1 MSTGF
6 LILLSNCCESIVVID
21 IRNPSTFIPAILVH
35 SFTNPIHGTILARR
49 NTMKILVVEDD
60 SRIGNFLYKGL
71 TEAGYYVQLAVDGNE
86 ARNLIQ
92 TGKWDLFILDIM
104 LPDIDGLQL
113 AQLIRFKKVDTP
125 VLMLSALGEAED
137 RVKALDIGADDY
149 LVKPFHFPELLS
161 RINALR
167 RRYEHSY
174 SNDQVLV
181 CGDLTVN
188 VDTNVVERAG
198 NQLVLSAKEFKFL
211 VFLVQ
216 NKNKIVTRSQILQVV
231 WNTNLDT
238 YTNVVDVY
246 ISYLRTKI
254 DSNFSQKLIRTV
266 KGRGYMITAN

>member
-1 MSTGF
+1 
-6 LILLSNCCESIVVID
+6 
-21 IRNPSTFIPAILVH
+21 
-35 SFTNPIHGTILARR
+35 
-49 NTMKILVVEDD
+49 MKILIVEDEPKTGEYL
-60 SRIGNFLYKGL
+60 RQGL
-71 TEAGYYVQLAVDGNE
+71 HEAGFVVDLAQTGVDGLHLAE
-86 ARNLIQ
+86 QGEYELV
-92 TGKWDLFILDIM
+92 ILDVM
-104 LPDIDGLQL
+104 LPGLNGWE
-113 AQLIRFKKVDTP
+113 
-125 VLMLSALGEAED
+125 VLKNMRQRGLEMPAMFLTARDQVED
-137 RVKALDIGADDY
+137 RVKGLELGADDY

-188 VDTNVVERAG
+188 LDTNRVERAG
-198 NQLVLSAKEFKFL
+198 NELVLSAKEFKFL